1 MPVICNGDIE
11 EAKLVYGAKAA
22 NTHMVEQCLCLPYYR
37 CIELV
42 RIELGFLLL
51 VNDFVFGILQSNVY
65 IVVAP
70 SYYL

>member
-1 MPVICNGDIE
+1 MRRKQPEHIWPSS
-11 EAKLVYGAKAA
+11 A
-22 NTHMVEQCLCLPYYR
+22 CLPYYR

-65 IVVAP
+65 IVVAS